1 MASLARV
8 PARREGLERN
18 RLSPNAIRGLF
29 SMCLTTALSAPTAQ
43 SRKAPL
49 AFLSWIDM
57 FFKTKSQQK
66 EELDAYYRWAYPYGD
81 AHKEKINDLIKQ
93 LLSNED
99 EKIAIYNYLVARQQ
113 LAPSLYEGPV
123 TLDVSTYKDA
133 IKKIKKQ
140 YNSKAKVAHAYLM
153 SEEPIKVVIDRIL
166 NIEK

>member
-1 MASLARV
+1 MKKKL
-8 PARREGLERN
+8 
-18 RLSPNAIRGLF
+18 
-29 SMCLTTALSAPTAQ
+29 
-43 SRKAPL
+43 
-49 AFLSWIDM
+49 
-57 FFKTKSQQK
+57 K

-81 AHKEKINDLIKQ
+81 THKEKINDLIKQ

-140 YNSKAKVAHAYLM
+140 YNSKAKKDIIKYVVLVETDLKIDESLNYP
-153 SEEPIKVVIDRIL
+153 SIEEIENRVIEL
-166 NIEK
+166 QNLLK